1 MRGDSSLIQ
10 GTGTKKQ
17 GRQMVAAVAGLGN
30 QLDLEVKG
38 RKEWLN
44 LRDREVV

>member
-17 GRQMVAAVAGLGN
+17 GRQMPAAVAGLGN
-30 QLDLEVKG
+30 QLDLEVKEA
-38 RKEWLN
+38 KWLN